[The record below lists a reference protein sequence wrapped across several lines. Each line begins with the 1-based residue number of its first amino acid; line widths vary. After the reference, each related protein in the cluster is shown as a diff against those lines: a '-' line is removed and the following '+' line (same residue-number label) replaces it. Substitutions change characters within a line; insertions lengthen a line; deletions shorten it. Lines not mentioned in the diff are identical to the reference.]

1 MMTRPE
7 AVVQISPR
15 CPHCSHF
22 GCSTPAPSTPKQ
34 RVWIAA
40 KNVAGFL
47 AVMSVA
53 MLAAVGFLTIG
64 TALAWHHLF
73 G

>member
-1 MMTRPE
+1 MTTMTEVAEPL
-7 AVVQISPR
+7 VQISPR
-15 CPHCSHF
+15 CACCG
-22 GCSTPAPSTPKQ
+22 GCATFNPPTNK
-34 RVWIAA
+34 VWTGV

-47 AVMSVA
+47 AV
-53 MLAAVGFLTIG
+53 LAVSLLASIGFLTIG